1 MTALL
6 DLLGYDSGDR
16 VLLISCENL
25 GWCHAANMG
34 VYESLRSGLAT
45 SASLMVP
52 APWAREAVKGYRG
65 ADVGVHL
72 TLNADD
78 ECYRWGPIT
87 MSPSLLDGNGGFP
100 STVADLWEHADVDEV
115 RRECRAQ
122 VERAILWGFDVTHLD
137 SHLDALVPR
146 PEFFD
151 IYLELAVDFGVPLR
165 LENATDERNFG
176 FAFRRRADEEGILS
190 PDQIVRLG
198 ASDRRTAFENTIFSL
213 DAGVTEIIFQ
223 PAVDTPEVRAATP
236 HWARRVEDHQ
246 ILTNDSAARELVAR
260 AGVKLISYAAI
271 KAAQARLS

>member
-6 DLLGYDSGDR
+6 ELLGYKPDDR

-34 VYESLRSGLAT
+34 VYQALRSGLAT
-45 SASLMVP
+45 TSSLMVP

-100 STVADLWEHADVDEV
+100 STLDDLWEHADVDEV

-151 IYLELAVDFGVPLR
+151 IYLELAIDFALPIR
-165 LENATDERNFG
+165 LDNPAAERNYG
-176 FAFRRRADEEGILS
+176 FAFRRLATEEGILS

-198 ASDRRTAFENTIFSL
+198 AADRRTAFENAIFSL
-213 DAGVTEIIFQ
+213 DSGVTEIIFQ

-236 HWARRVEDHQ
+236 NWARRVEDHQ
-246 ILTNDSAARELVAR
+246 ILTNDPAALELVER
-260 AGVKLISYAAI
+260 ADVKLISYAEI
-271 KAAQARLS
+271 KTAQARQT